1 MGQHKRAVGGDQVMP
16 RDYRTDEAA
25 AYRKLYKTKQ
35 WQLLR
40 VTILTRDGFRCQ
52 HKGCG
57 TLLKQGRSGDRSAVV
72 HHKSPH
78 KGDMELFFD
87 PDNLTSVCKR
97 CHDGDIQSI
106 EANGFDTTIGPD
118 GWPVDPAHPF
128 LSGK

>member
-1 MGQHKRAVGGDQVMP
+1 ML

-25 AYRKLYKTKQ
+25 AYRKLYRTKH

-40 VTILTRDGFRCQ
+40 RDILLRDAFRCQ

-57 TLLKQGRSGDRSAVV
+57 VMLKDGRSGDRSAVV
-72 HHKSPH
+72 HHIKPH
-78 KGDMELFFD
+78 KGDLVLFFD
-87 PDNLTSVCKR
+87 PDNLQAVCKG

-106 EANGFDTTIGPD
+106 EAMGFDKTIGPD

-128 LSGK
+128 MGGK